1 MLGYAGI
8 GVSLICLV
16 LSLTWGVMPC
26 LARKISYSGQHIF
39 ITGGS
44 TGIGL
49 ALAYEFLNAGSSV
62 TIVARTRS
70 KMDKALE
77 GLRDIKKVKGLTG
90 EIYGSPA
97 DVTNQS
103 QVSQPQPRDSL
114 LAAVIK
120 TFQGCT
126 AHNA

>member
-1 MLGYAGI
+1 
-8 GVSLICLV
+8 
-16 LSLTWGVMPC
+16 MPC

-126 AHNA
+126 AHNAWQKYKT